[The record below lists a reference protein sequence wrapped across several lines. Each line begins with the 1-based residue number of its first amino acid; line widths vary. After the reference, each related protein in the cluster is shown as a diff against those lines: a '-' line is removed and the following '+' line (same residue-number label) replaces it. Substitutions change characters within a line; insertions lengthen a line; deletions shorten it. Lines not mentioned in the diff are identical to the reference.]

1 VRVRRARTLVVL
13 FSEAGPLL
21 QNFMTRQSLP
31 CSGFDFDLVSR
42 ATEWT
47 PALQFYSLYPGV
59 DPSLIAGRIDLL
71 TSQGFL
77 IAEGTL
83 PARFDLEYESF
94 WKWDTTAG
102 LYHFGMKDSPYLNPE
117 QAAAWMEY
125 RATTAP
131 AVPLFTTNESCE
143 VVHELPKPDLTKG
156 LLGIMSRRRSIR
168 DYLRHPM
175 SVEALRDCLFAG
187 LGITGF
193 LDTHLPDA
201 ARLLPLKMTPSGG
214 ARNPYE
220 AYVYVNN
227 VMDLA
232 PGIYHYSAVDNTLG
246 LLTLTPPVTPAQ
258 LLIGQYWADEAGA
271 VILLV
276 ANFERT
282 MWKYPHATAY
292 RVLLIEAGNVSQN
305 ISLAAADHDLST
317 TPTAAFSD
325 TAAHALLQ
333 LDWIKQALVLAVLV
347 GKPKPDAFE
356 TQNFIP
362 NDRAKP

>member
-102 LYHFGMKDSPYLNPE
+102 LYHFG
-117 QAAAWMEY
+117 MEY